1 MLYERKGKKFDKLP
15 KSYSLEI
22 IKQKVM
28 KNKIN
33 CQLLEEVLGVMIS
46 FGSKKEEIVVT
57 VEGMFEIDQL
67 SNYIEYKRNDLVKAQ
82 HNTLIREMNK
92 MHTEQTVFIIDQS
105 LTNTFY
111 SQFIPVV
118 ERDFTKCADLAL
130 ELEFLKN
137 TLHTYGSRALYFTF
151 DQQYGLIVALC
162 LKKTM
167 DQLSSDTK
175 KITTDVK
182 DMSKK
187 LDQLENLKKL
197 ETLNRMEETLTSI
210 NTSIGILV
218 NLQVQAQSRE
228 LEQKAKE

>member
-1 MLYERKGKKFDKLP
+1 
-15 KSYSLEI
+15 
-22 IKQKVM
+22 
-28 KNKIN
+28 
-33 CQLLEEVLGVMIS
+33 MIS

-67 SNYIEYKRNDLVKAQ
+67 SNYIEYKRNDLFKAQ

-151 DQQYGLIVALC
+151 DQQYGLIVAFG

-175 KITTDVK
+175 KMATDMKDMANGMNNMATDMK